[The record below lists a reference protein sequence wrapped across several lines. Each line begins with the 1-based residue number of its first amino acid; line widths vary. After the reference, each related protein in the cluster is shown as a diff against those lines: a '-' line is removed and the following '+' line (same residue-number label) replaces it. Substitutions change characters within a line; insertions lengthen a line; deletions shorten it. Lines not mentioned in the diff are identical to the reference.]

1 MYIYCI
7 MYIVYICS
15 FVVVVY
21 FFLFPLKIQKNNFM
35 VFSQSQDHPVRT
47 SPSLLILVL
56 YHLKSP
62 RCFGHLLRVIYE
74 DEFSTWSCGQKLRH
88 ILAILIRCSRTPTLQ
103 RLDIIY
109 DHKSFCVVNESSQSR
124 KVKSKIEAVRRVL
137 NCVLTKKNLLCISIG
152 TYCVGKYGV
161 ITFEN
166 NYIINIIRVYIMY
179 VCRLLQIEY
188 NVTSEL
194 VTSVYIQLYIHFN
207 TEILYK
213 ALAQCFL

>member
-1 MYIYCI
+1 MY
-7 MYIVYICS
+7 VCS
-15 FVVVVY
+15 FVAVVD

-47 SPSLLILVL
+47 SPSLL

-74 DEFSTWSCGQKLRH
+74 DEFLTWSCGQKLRH
-88 ILAILIRCSRTPTLQ
+88 ILTILIRCSRTPTLQ

-137 NCVLTKKNLLCISIG
+137 NCVLTKKKSALYKY
-152 TYCVGKYGV
+152 TYCIGKNGV

-166 NYIINIIRVYIMY
+166 NYIINIIQVYIMY
-179 VCRLLQIEY
+179 VCMQII
-188 NVTSEL
+188 VDR
-194 VTSVYIQLYIHFN
+194 I
-207 TEILYK
+207 
-213 ALAQCFL
+213 